1 MAQLLSRRD
10 MALLRQACPRAASS
24 NRSCKLLV
32 TAFKNG
38 SENESRRR
46 VKPQTKELAKAQP
59 QAQVEA
65 QELASD
71 QAKVQFQL
79 PHHVEWGQ
87 DVCLVGEAGES
98 RRIAGLYKPT

>member
-1 MAQLLSRRD
+1 MAQMLVRRD
-10 MALLRQACPRAASS
+10 MALLRQACPRATSS

-38 SENESRRR
+38 SEPESKRR
-46 VKPQTKELAKAQP
+46 VKPQAKEQPRAQP
-59 QAQVEA
+59 QAQEQA
-65 QELASD
+65 ND

-87 DVCLVGEAGES
+87 DVCLVGEAGELIS
-98 RRIAGLYKPT
+98 STL

>member
-10 MALLRQACPRAASS
+10 MALLRQAGCRAASS
-24 NRSCKLLV
+24 NRSCKLAV

-38 SENESRRR
+38 SEHESRRR
-46 VKPQTKELAKAQP
+46 VKPQSKELKAGSTE
-59 QAQVEA
+59 QVEA
-65 QELASD
+65 KEQGAD

-87 DVCLVGEAGES
+87 DVCLVGEAG
-98 RRIAGLYKPT
+98 ALQFD

>member
-10 MALLRQACPRAASS
+10 MALLRQAGSRAASS
-24 NRSCKLLV
+24 NRSCKLAV

-38 SENESRRR
+38 SEHESRRR
-46 VKPQTKELAKAQP
+46 VKPQSKELKAESTE
-59 QAQVEA
+59 QVEA
-65 QELASD
+65 KQQGTD

-87 DVCLVGEAGES
+87 DVCLVGEAGA
-98 RRIAGLYKPT
+98 RQYKEQQLILVI